1 MKYAASLKYGVAM
14 LVGLSVLANIAMADR
29 PRSPTERR
37 QRPNSGFWENSSA
50 STSSYSNGRSVA
62 RNSWPINNQQVV
74 TRGNVLPQSGTVVRQ
89 SMPNRVLVQPQVV
102 QPQLVQQPVIRQSVV
117 QHPTAQ
123 QPVIQYPVVQNN
135 VVQQPQQPVVRQTTA
150 TQVIPGPRATNR

>member
-89 SMPNRVLVQPQVV
+89 SVPNRVLV

-123 QPVIQYPVVQNN
+123 QPVFQYPVVQNN

-150 TQVIPGPRATNR
+150 TQAIPSPRATNR